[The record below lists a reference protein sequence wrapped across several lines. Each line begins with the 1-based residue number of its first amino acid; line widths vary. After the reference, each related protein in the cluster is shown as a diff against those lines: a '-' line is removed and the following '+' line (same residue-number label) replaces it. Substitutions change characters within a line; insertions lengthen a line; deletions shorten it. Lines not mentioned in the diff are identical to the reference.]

1 MTTSGP
7 LPLVGYADRLS
18 AGPGETIGFKVS
30 SRSAAPFEARLVRVI
45 CGDPNPAGPGLKEAP
60 VPADF
65 EGSWPSRAQE
75 AHPGSYVR
83 VDGARPAG
91 GPVTVVA
98 TVWPTLPERGEQGIV
113 SWLADG
119 SGLALMLDGERGIVL
134 RAGAA
139 DGGVE
144 EAATGKPLRPRVWYR
159 VWASVD
165 PESGTMCAGQ
175 AALRPTPVA
184 DDTGE
189 TRRRV
194 GGRGSRGALSTGG
207 TGPIFIAA
215 AGGDPVRGHFNGKI
229 ERPYVVAGTEA
240 GAGAEPGVAPPP
252 REPPPA
258 AATAADWDFSREIPS
273 QRVVDAGPNGWHGTL
288 VNLPARAMKGSTWTG
303 EEHSWRHAPEQYG
316 AIHFHDDDLH
326 DCGWETD
333 FSFTVPEDLPSGA
346 YAARLKCGEH
356 EDMIPF
362 FVHPRPGSPGAPI
375 CVLVPTFTYTVYGN
389 YSRRLTTGE
398 YRARAR
404 AWGARGATADDHR
417 EYGLSTYNFHR
428 DGSGICF
435 ASRLRPIL
443 NLRSGFL
450 SYVDA
455 RGSGLRHYPAD
466 THLFDWLEEKGYRF
480 DVVTDEDLHREGADL
495 IAPYRTVLTTSHPE
509 YHTARTLDALE
520 AYLGAGGRLMY
531 LGGNG
536 FYWRV
541 ALSDDAPGAVEI
553 RRAEGG
559 IRAWAAEPGEY
570 YNAFDG
576 GYGGLWRR
584 NDRPPQRL
592 AGVGFSGQG
601 QFVGSYYV
609 RGPGA
614 DDPRAAWIFEGV
626 ADRILGDFG
635 LSGGGAAGFELDRV
649 DPRLGSPPN
658 TLVLATSEQH
668 GDTFV
673 VVPEELL
680 THISTWPGEPPA
692 ALIRADM
699 AFFETGRGGAVFSV
713 GSITYCGSL
722 SHNGYDNNISHITRN
737 VLERFMDPAP
747 FEV

>member
-1 MTTSGP
+1 MIPNDVP
-7 LPLVGYADRLS
+7 LIGYTDRLS
-18 AGPGETIGFKVS
+18 VEPGETLEFKVS
-30 SRSAAPFEARLVRVI
+30 SRSGQPFEARLVRVI
-45 CGDPNPAGPGLKEAP
+45 CGDPNPDGPGIKEVP
-60 VPADF
+60 VPSDF
-65 EGSWPSRAQE
+65 EGSWPSRPKD
-75 AHPGSYVR
+75 AHLGSFARVR
-83 VDGARPAG
+83 GARPEG
-91 GPVTVVA
+91 GAMTVVA
-98 TVWPTLPERGEQGIV
+98 TVWPTRPEREGQGIV
-113 SWLADG
+113 SWLAG
-119 SGLALMLDGERGIVL
+119 GAGLALVLDGKRGAVL
-134 RAGAA
+134 RAAVPGGGAA
-139 DGGVE
+139 L
-144 EAATGKPLRPRVWYR
+144 EAAVGKPLRTRAWYR
-159 VWASVD
+159 VWGSVD
-165 PESGTMCAGQ
+165 PDSGVIAVGQ
-175 AALRPTPVA
+175 APL
-184 DDTGE
+184 D
-189 TRRRV
+189 
-194 GGRGSRGALSTGG
+194 GSRVVDDAGAARLRVEALSPAGAG
-207 TGPIFIAA
+207 SDLFIAA
-215 AGGDPVRGHFNGKI
+215 LGGDPVAGCFNGKV
-229 ERPYVVAGTEA
+229 ERPYIVGSAPRAA
-240 GAGAEPGVAPPP
+240 GAAPPP
-252 REPPPA
+252 REPDPA
-258 AATAADWDFSREIPS
+258 SPVIADWDFSCEIPS
-273 QRVVDAGPNGWHGTL
+273 QRVVDVGPNGWHGEL
-288 VNLPARAMKGSTWTG
+288 VNLPARGMKGSVWTG
-303 EEHSWRHAPEQYG
+303 EEHCWRHAPAHYG

-333 FSFTVPEDLPSGA
+333 FTYTAPDDLPSGA
-346 YAARLKCGEH
+346 YAARLSCGEH

-362 FVHPRPGSPGAPI
+362 FVRPRLGAPGAPI

-389 YSRRLTTGE
+389 YSRGLTNDE

-404 AWGARGATADDHR
+404 DWGAREHTADDHR

-428 DGSGICF
+428 DGSGICY
-435 ASRLRPIL
+435 ASRLRPVL

-466 THLFDWLEEKGYRF
+466 THLLDWLEESGYRF
-480 DVVTDEDLHREGADL
+480 DLVTDEDLHREGHDL
-495 IAPYRTVLTTSHPE
+495 IAPYRAVLTASHPE
-509 YHTARTLDALE
+509 YHTARTLDALGRF
-520 AYLGAGGRLMY
+520 LDGGGRLMY

-541 ALSDDAPGAVEI
+541 ALHDDVPGAVEI

-576 GYGGLWRR
+576 QYGGLWRR

-609 RGPGA
+609 RAPGA

-626 ADRILGDFG
+626 PDRILGDFG

-649 DPRLGSPPN
+649 DHRLGSPPN
-658 TLVLATSEQH
+658 TLILATSEQH

-680 THISTWPGEPPA
+680 THISTWPGEPPE
-692 ALIRADM
+692 ALIRSDM

-722 SHNGYDNNISHITRN
+722 SHDGYDNNISRITRN
-737 VLERFMDPAP
+737 VLDRFIDPTP